1 MSPASMLTSKGF
13 ATVVDLNLN
22 GTFNMCKAAFDGYM
36 GEHGG
41 KIVNI
46 VAECRNGFPRMV
58 HTGAARSGIINMTK
72 TLAVEWGPYNGIR
85 VNCVA
90 PGTIVSSGMKNYPEN
105 VVDMIATNDWMV
117 SKTEGDFVLRT
128 GASRPKNS

>member
-1 MSPASMLTSKGF
+1 MLSSKGF

-41 KIVNI
+41 RIVNI

-58 HTGAARSGIINMTK
+58 HTVRNLSHLYYFKPFPVAKKINI
-72 TLAVEWGPYNGIR
+72 A
-85 VNCVA
+85 
-90 PGTIVSSGMKNYPEN
+90 SSFFPLSQISFSNIGRCSFGYY
-105 VVDMIATNDWMV
+105 
-117 SKTEGDFVLRT
+117 
-128 GASRPKNS
+128 

>member
-41 KIVNI
+41 RIVTI
-46 VAECRNGFPRMV
+46 VAEIGNGLPRAM
-58 HTGAARSGIINMTK
+58 HT
-72 TLAVEWGPYNGIR
+72 VESHSIFTD
-85 VNCVA
+85 V
-90 PGTIVSSGMKNYPEN
+90 
-105 VVDMIATNDWMV
+105 
-117 SKTEGDFVLRT
+117 
-128 GASRPKNS
+128 

>member
-1 MSPASMLTSKGF
+1 MSPASMLSTKGF

-41 KIVNI
+41 SIVNI

-58 HTGAARSGIINMTK
+58 HTVRFISMTLWPFCSSLSMEEVTKWTFLMFDVAR
-72 TLAVEWGPYNGIR
+72 VP
-85 VNCVA
+85 
-90 PGTIVSSGMKNYPEN
+90 PDQVSS
-105 VVDMIATNDWMV
+105 I
-117 SKTEGDFVLRT
+117 
-128 GASRPKNS
+128 

>member
-1 MSPASMLTSKGF
+1 MSPASMLSTKGF

-41 KIVNI
+41 SIVNI

-58 HTGAARSGIINMTK
+58 HTVRFISMT
-72 TLAVEWGPYNGIR
+72 LWPFCSSLGPMDEVTKR
-85 VNCVA
+85 
-90 PGTIVSSGMKNYPEN
+90 TIVTFDITRVPPDQALS
-105 VVDMIATNDWMV
+105 I
-117 SKTEGDFVLRT
+117 
-128 GASRPKNS
+128 